1 MSSAGTDSKPIHV
14 PIDPSSRRWSEG
26 YKEKAIRKTKE
37 NPWVPLGTLVTT
49 GALTMAAIRLRQ
61 GNSRKFQVWLRFRV
75 AFQALTIFAILGGL
89 YKYGQANLEENQ
101 RIMEQIN
108 QQRGEKHL
116 AMERAELEQRIA
128 DATKAHE
135 EQQLLKKEIEQN
147 TKVTPAP
154 GGILSMVSWGKR
166 PAVSEPPE
174 QAETAQLPSLLPPLS
189 PISSGSKSSPSSNA
203 GGSWWNVFGWGSS
216 NTKSDSDSPKKDS

>member
-1 MSSAGTDSKPIHV
+1 
-14 PIDPSSRRWSEG
+14 EG

-101 RIMEQIN
+101 R
-108 QQRGEKHL
+108 
-116 AMERAELEQRIA
+116 
-128 DATKAHE
+128 
-135 EQQLLKKEIEQN
+135 
-147 TKVTPAP
+147 
-154 GGILSMVSWGKR
+154 
-166 PAVSEPPE
+166 
-174 QAETAQLPSLLPPLS
+174 
-189 PISSGSKSSPSSNA
+189 
-203 GGSWWNVFGWGSS
+203 
-216 NTKSDSDSPKKDS
+216 

>member
-1 MSSAGTDSKPIHV
+1 
-14 PIDPSSRRWSEG
+14 EG

-135 EQQLLKKEIEQN
+135 EQQLL
-147 TKVTPAP
+147 
-154 GGILSMVSWGKR
+154 
-166 PAVSEPPE
+166 
-174 QAETAQLPSLLPPLS
+174 
-189 PISSGSKSSPSSNA
+189 
-203 GGSWWNVFGWGSS
+203 
-216 NTKSDSDSPKKDS
+216 